1 MKRHK
6 YKMGD
11 KIKYRGGFG
20 DGPVEEVTIESRG
33 SKNGKPVYD
42 LSNGHWC
49 YEYQILDLA

>member
-1 MKRHK
+1 
-6 YKMGD
+6 MGD